1 MRLYCEGT
9 VKHGENGIKNQRLGW
24 LRAAVLFRLSTLP
37 TALLGVLIGLNAGA
51 LVLQL
56 REPGKGFPA
65 LRAKIFLVQNALR
78 GSVLIGADDP
88 HKVDYRLAPVTGV
101 TGQLQPVTVC
111 GSACVAKAY
120 PAFWEDFTAL
130 QEEAL

>member
-1 MRLYCEGT
+1 M
-9 VKHGENGIKNQRLGW
+9 KHGENGIKNQRLGW

-37 TALLGVLIGLNAGA
+37 AAFVGVLHGLNAGA

-65 LRAKIFLVQNALR
+65 LRAEIFFVQNALR
-78 GSVLIGADDP
+78 GAVLISADDP
-88 HKVDYRLAPVTGV
+88 HKVDYRLASVTGV
-101 TGQLQPVTVC
+101 AGQLQPVTVC
-111 GSACVAKAY
+111 GSECVTKSY